1 MKFSDQLLGP
11 WNTSWG
17 VPFFL
22 GGSKLTSTQKGHVP
36 WRGTI
41 FKRKLHLPTIHFQ
54 GILLVSGSIIW
65 KGLEGKN
72 NLKHLPTCPA
82 IPSWFCHDFELLCF
96 REMEALMTF
105 GVSYCWLVFFFHR
118 LLSQSPPHFF
128 WCICCFNRWWLSTA
142 LFSDVFFK
150 RLIIPI
156 KKQKGT
162 SLSKN

>member
-1 MKFSDQLLGP
+1 MVNKLSSP
-11 WNTSWG
+11 WNLVISCSDLETPLE
-17 VPFFL
+17 VCHFFG

-105 GVSYCWLVFFFHR
+105 GVSYCWLVFFFTDCWVSLPPIFFDAFVVSTGGDFQLR
-118 LLSQSPPHFF
+118 CLVMFFLS
-128 WCICCFNRWWLSTA
+128 
-142 LFSDVFFK
+142 V
-150 RLIIPI
+150 
-156 KKQKGT
+156 
-162 SLSKN
+162 